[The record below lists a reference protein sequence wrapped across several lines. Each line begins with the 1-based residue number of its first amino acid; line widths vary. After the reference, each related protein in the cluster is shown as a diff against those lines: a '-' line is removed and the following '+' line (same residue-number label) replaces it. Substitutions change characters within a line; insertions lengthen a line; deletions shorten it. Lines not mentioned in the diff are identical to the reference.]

1 MTTMQTETP
10 EWRRR
15 YGITSDNP
23 FAPFII
29 GLTVITILAL
39 IILVSMAFVGQTAN
53 TRWIAG
59 IIFMFVGGLAP
70 IPIGLLIMYA
80 RHYVRIQDIK
90 AGDYWAHWQYPAA
103 SENREVFI
111 SPNGLYYPNKPLR
124 LSGFWSGL
132 QSIEIKPGEPATLNF
147 EYLSRQYYSVG
158 LPPISTD
165 KSLVVPIPA
174 GKEQEAEA
182 LVAKFKQILGQPSN
196 FVNDQWRI
204 GWIMGVVIIGVVLV
218 SIPILISLQLNYD
231 DEKRAFLSAT
241 ATVQEATQIA
251 KLTTLSQP
259 IRAVI
264 EKQVE
269 HLKTLPDGIMTAEEA
284 GFPSSAGVSAVYY
297 GHCPPD
303 NAFYLYV
310 IMTREVLGRTYLR
323 GPGAFNY
330 TTATDRRYMDCG
342 PEHLI
347 STVPDQLD
355 GGWYYAVIAR
365 IDSTRTPRIIDTV
378 TPTASPS

>member
-1 MTTMQTETP
+1 MTTTQPKTP
-10 EWRRR
+10 QWRKRF
-15 YGITSDNP
+15 GITPGNP
-23 FAPFII
+23 FAPFIV
-29 GLTVITILAL
+29 GLTVITIVAL
-39 IILVSMAFVGQTAN
+39 VVLLGMAFFGQTAN

-59 IIFMFVGGLAP
+59 IVFMFVGGLSP
-70 IPIGLLIMYA
+70 LPIGLLIMYA
-80 RHYVRIQDIK
+80 RQYVRIQNIK
-90 AGDYWAHWQYPAA
+90 SGNYWVHWQYPANSGD
-103 SENREVFI
+103 SELFI
-111 SPNGLYYPNKPLR
+111 GPNGLYYPNKSLR
-124 LSGFWSGL
+124 ISGFWSGL
-132 QSIEIKPGEPATLNF
+132 QNVEIKAGEPATLNF
-147 EYLSRQYYSVG
+147 EYLSRQYYSAV
-158 LPPISTD
+158 LPPLSSN

-182 LVAKFKQILGQPSN
+182 LVAKFKQMLGQPSN
-196 FVNDQWRI
+196 FVNDQWLI
-204 GWIMGVVIIGVVLV
+204 SWIMGGAILGFVLI
-218 SIPILISLQLNYD
+218 SIPLLFSLQLNYD
-231 DEKRAFLSAT
+231 DEKRAFLNAT

-259 IRAVI
+259 IRAVM
-264 EKQVE
+264 EKQIE
-269 HLKTLPDGIMTAEEA
+269 HLKTLPDGTMTAEEA
-284 GFPSSAGVSAVYY
+284 GFLSSAGVSAVYY

-365 IDSTRTPRIIDTV
+365 IASTRTPRIIDTA
-378 TPTASPS
+378 TPS